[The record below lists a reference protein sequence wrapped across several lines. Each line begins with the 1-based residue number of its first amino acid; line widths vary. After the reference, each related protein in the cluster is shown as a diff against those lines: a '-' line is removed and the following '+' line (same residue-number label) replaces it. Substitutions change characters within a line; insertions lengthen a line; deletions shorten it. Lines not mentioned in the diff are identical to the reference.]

1 MTLQAEKKVDRRI
14 QRTQQLLRDA
24 LIELIVEKGY
34 DDVSI
39 QDIADRA
46 NVARTTFYLHYRDK
60 EELLL
65 NSMLEI
71 YDDLAANMEKPLLPN
86 GLLPDGTPAEIVI
99 FQHVEQNAALYH
111 VLLVKPGFGVFI
123 NRAIDYLAV
132 MFEEHIDD
140 CFPAHKIPVQSIKM
154 VVYGEAGRLIGM
166 VCWWLKNGLQPSA
179 KEMTYRFYNSG
190 HSGIWFTLGV
200 EAPMPN
206 ITYPQN

>member
-39 QDIADRA
+39 QDITDRA

-65 NSMLEI
+65 NSMIEI
-71 YDDLAANMEKPLLPN
+71 YDDLDANMDKPPLPN
-86 GLLPDGTPAEIVI
+86 GLLPDGTPAEIII
-99 FQHVEQNAALYH
+99 FQHVAENVALYH

-123 NRAIDYLAV
+123 NRAIDYLAE
-132 MFEEHIDD
+132 MFEEHIND

-179 KEMTYRFYNSG
+179 KEMAHLFYNSG
-190 HSGIWFTLGV
+190 HSGIWQTRGV
-200 EAPMPN
+200 EAPA
-206 ITYPQN
+206 